1 MGVRAY
7 RATLVSGPVGRVWI
21 VDVGNDEVTDY
32 GCDRLP
38 PPPGR
43 CGIEFMRMVSTMLGR
58 RVGAGVVA
66 LALVCMISLS
76 GCKQDNTPKE
86 YNTLTQQ
93 NFLELCTNHYYDST
107 NSTIAQTGNTI
118 KSGIDAS
125 SQDQCQCQYDVF
137 VKQMPI
143 NKSAA
148 QPGYTGTNFTDLNS
162 KLKTDPEAAWSTVP
176 ESITNAVKACMSS
189 SSSGTATAPSTT
201 STTAG

>member
-1 MGVRAY
+1 M
-7 RATLVSGPVGRVWI
+7 
-21 VDVGNDEVTDY
+21 
-32 GCDRLP
+32 
-38 PPPGR
+38 
-43 CGIEFMRMVSTMLGR
+43 
-58 RVGAGVVA
+58 A
-66 LALVCMISLS
+66 LALVCMIGLS
-76 GCKQDNTPKE
+76 GCNQDNTPKE

-93 NFLELCTNHYYDST
+93 NFLELCTNRYYDST

-162 KLKTDPEAAWSTVP
+162 KLKTDPEAAWAAVP
-176 ESITNAVKACMSS
+176 ESITNAVKACMSN
-189 SSSGTATAPSTT
+189 SSSGTATALSTT
-201 STTAG
+201 TTTAG